1 VRRSWSRSSKLYLTA
16 SAVLALLTGIRIHA
30 FAERAGEAA
39 TAEGRRVRV
48 LVVSAPIARGEA
60 VTADRLRVASM
71 PSTYAPPGAITSI
84 SRAAGRVALTDL
96 AAGEVMTDTR
106 LARVRAGPVAS
117 LVPQGLRAFA
127 VPTSLPGGLVG
138 AGDRVDVLATYQGG
152 QPHTELVV
160 SGVEVLFTVGGPEGE
175 GSGGIGGLDLA
186 GIDAHSPTVLIV
198 LVAPQQEERLAF
210 ARAFANLEVVL
221 VPADEPYGA
230 SPNDELKLPRPSSP
244 R

>member
-1 VRRSWSRSSKLYLTA
+1 VRRTWSRSSPLYLTA
-16 SAVLALLTGIRIHA
+16 SVGLALLTGIRIHA
-30 FAERAGEAA
+30 LVERASEATA
-39 TAEGRRVRV
+39 AEGRRVP
-48 LVVSAPIARGEA
+48 VVVASGAISRGEA
-60 VTADRLRVASM
+60 VSADRLRVATM

-96 AAGEVMTDTR
+96 AAGEVVTDTR

-127 VPTSLPGGLVG
+127 VPTSLPAGLVG

-160 SGVEVLFTVGGPEGE
+160 SGVEVLFIVGGPAEEGA
-175 GSGGIGGLDLA
+175 GGIGSLDLA
-186 GIDAHSPTVLIV
+186 GADVHSPTVLIV
-198 LVAPQQEERLAF
+198 LVAPEQEERLAF

-221 VPADEPYGA
+221 VPADEPYEF
-230 SPNDELKLPRPSSP
+230 SPSEEVKVPRLSSP